1 VSCTSSNR
9 WIDTSGKTKKKKR
22 EEEKY
27 LITISN
33 PPLVG
38 NLNANTRDV
47 NVSMEK
53 IVLCLWI
60 CETLIAQKKD
70 FSSALS
76 K

>member
-1 VSCTSSNR
+1 LDRYIREN
-9 WIDTSGKTKKKKR
+9 KEKEE

-53 IVLCLWI
+53 IVLCL
-60 CETLIAQKKD
+60 
-70 FSSALS
+70 
-76 K
+76 

>member
-1 VSCTSSNR
+1 LDRYIREN
-9 WIDTSGKTKKKKR
+9 KEKEE

-60 CETLIAQKKD
+60 CETLIAQKKRFLLRSLQMSQQGD
-70 FSSALS
+70 
-76 K
+76 